1 MNISPELKIYD
12 KLLQFP
18 LFQGMSYAELMQVV
32 AHTKMG
38 FVKMTAGQ
46 RIVREGD
53 VCNPLYFLIN
63 GTVKAETESDGHS
76 YSVEESISAP
86 YMIQPERLFG
96 MYQRYSSSFKTVT
109 PCHFITIDKQEV
121 MLLLETQMTF
131 RINMLTLLTTDIQRM
146 AHQPWRQVPQSL
158 ALRLTRFFIQ
168 HTLRPAGSKTFHITM
183 VQLAEELNCKRRD
196 VSIALNDMQDKEL
209 LTFSRGRINIPSLER
224 LLMLKQINIRK

>member
-1 MNISPELKIYD
+1 MNPELKIYD

-63 GTVKAETESDGHS
+63 GTMKAETGSDGHS
-76 YSVEESISAP
+76 YSVEEDISAP

-109 PCHFITIDKQEV
+109 PCHF
-121 MLLLETQMTF
+121 
-131 RINMLTLLTTDIQRM
+131 R
-146 AHQPWRQVPQSL
+146 
-158 ALRLTRFFIQ
+158 
-168 HTLRPAGSKTFHITM
+168 
-183 VQLAEELNCKRRD
+183 
-196 VSIALNDMQDKEL
+196 SIASGSSSFVKKDV
-209 LTFSRGRINIPSLER
+209 TGAWTSSIPCRTECRRSCR
-224 LLMLKQINIRK
+224 

>member
-46 RIVREGD
+46 RIVNEGD
-53 VCNPLYFLIN
+53 VCSHLYFLIN
-63 GTVKAETESDGHS
+63 GTVKAMTTSDGHS

-86 YMIQPERLFG
+86 YMLQPERLFG
-96 MYQRYSSSFKTVT
+96 MYQRYSSSFKTIT

-131 RINMLTLLTTDIQRM
+131 RINMLTLLTTDVQRLSQ
-146 AHQPWRQVPQSL
+146 QPWRQAPQSTS
-158 ALRLTRFFIQ
+158 LRLTRFFIQ
-168 HTLRPAGSKTFHITM
+168 HTLRPAGAKVFRITM
-183 VQLAEELNCKRRD
+183 VRLAEELNCKRIE
-196 VSIALNDMQDKEL
+196 VSETLNAMRQKKL
-209 LTFSRGRINIPSLER
+209 LSFSRGRIDIPSLEQ
-224 LLMLKQINIRK
+224 LLM